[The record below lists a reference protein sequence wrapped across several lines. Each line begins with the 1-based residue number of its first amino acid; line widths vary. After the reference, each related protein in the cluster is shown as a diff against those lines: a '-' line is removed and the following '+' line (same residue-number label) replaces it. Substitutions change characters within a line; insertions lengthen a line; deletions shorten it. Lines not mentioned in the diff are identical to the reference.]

1 MSKMITIHL
10 ITNEVFA
17 QNAWY
22 FRNALVRAN
31 YTNVE
36 KGIFETTR
44 YIELFLENLLFNGNN
59 ELKNRYLHIRWNEKE
74 DIGQIKVD
82 ITKNKVDIEQ
92 AKISKTIRK
101 NIEILY
107 QALKDFEYFGRTE
120 IIDVLKM
127 SPSGASKLI
136 SKLLDAKIIIKVLK
150 HGKGKYCFNKDR
162 VNYE

>member
-1 MSKMITIHL
+1 MS
-10 ITNEVFA
+10 N
-17 QNAWY
+17 
-22 FRNALVRAN
+22 RN
-31 YTNVE
+31 
-36 KGIFETTR
+36 
-44 YIELFLENLLFNGNN
+44 
-59 ELKNRYLHIRWNEKE
+59 LHIRWNEKE

-82 ITKNKVDIEQ
+82 ITKKKVDIEK

-107 QALKDFEYFGRTE
+107 QALKDFEYFGWIE

-136 SKLLDAKIIIKVLK
+136 SKLLDTKIIIKVLK

>member
-1 MSKMITIHL
+1 MS
-10 ITNEVFA
+10 NS
-17 QNAWY
+17 N
-22 FRNALVRAN
+22 
-31 YTNVE
+31 
-36 KGIFETTR
+36 
-44 YIELFLENLLFNGNN
+44 
-59 ELKNRYLHIRWNEKE
+59 LHIRWNEKE

-82 ITKNKVDIEQ
+82 INKKKVDIEKD
-92 AKISKTIRK
+92 KISKTIRK

-107 QALKDFEYFGRTE
+107 QALKDFEYFGRKE

>member
-1 MSKMITIHL
+1 M
-10 ITNEVFA
+10 FA

-31 YTNVE
+31 YTNIE

-59 ELKNRYLHIRWNEKE
+59 DLKNRYLHIRWNEK
-74 DIGQIKVD
+74 VD
-82 ITKNKVDIEQ
+82 IDKKKVDIENV
-92 AKISKTIRK
+92 KISKTIRK
-101 NIEILY
+101 NFEILY
-107 QALKDFEYFGRTE
+107 LALKDFEYFGRKE
-120 IIDVLKM
+120 IIDVLKI

-136 SKLLDAKIIIKVLK
+136 SELLDKMLLIQVLK
-150 HGKGKYCFNKDR
+150 HGKGKYRFNIDI

>member
-1 MSKMITIHL
+1 MQTGDRAGVQIPSSAPYKNYHRLDTAIKP
-10 ITNEVFA
+10 F
-17 QNAWY
+17 
-22 FRNALVRAN
+22 LV
-31 YTNVE
+31 E
-36 KGIFETTR
+36 IISIIFETTR

-82 ITKNKVDIEQ
+82 ITKKKVDIEKV
-92 AKISKTIRK
+92 KISKTIRK

-107 QALKDFEYFGRTE
+107 QALKDFEYFGRKE

-136 SKLLDAKIIIKVLK
+136 SKLLDTKIIIKVLK

>member
-1 MSKMITIHL
+1 MIWWL
-10 ITNEVFA
+10 
-17 QNAWY
+17 W
-22 FRNALVRAN
+22 AN

-44 YIELFLENLLFNGNN
+44 YIELFLENLLFNRNN

-74 DIGQIKVD
+74 DIEELKVD
-82 ITKNKVDIEQ
+82 IAKNKVDIGK
-92 AKISKTIRK
+92 ANLSKMIRK
-101 NIEILY
+101 NVEILF
-107 QALKDFEYFGRTE
+107 QALKDFEYFGRKE

-136 SKLLDAKIIIKVLK
+136 SKLLDTKIIVKALK
-150 HGKGKYCFNKDR
+150 HGKGKYCFNINR

>member
-1 MSKMITIHL
+1 MIVL
-10 ITNEVFA
+10 IKFIIPVH
-17 QNAWY
+17 QRPYSWK
-22 FRNALVRAN
+22 RAN

-74 DIGQIKVD
+74 DIEQIKVD
-82 ITKNKVDIEQ
+82 ITKNKVDIEK

-107 QALKDFEYFGRTE
+107 QALKDFEYFGRKE

-127 SPSGASKLI
+127 SSSGASKLI
-136 SKLLDAKIIIKVLK
+136 SKLLDTKVIIQVSK
-150 HGKGKYCFNKDR
+150 HGKGKYCFNING